1 MKIIAHRGYWKKETE
16 KNTTTAFNRA
26 ISLGFGIETDV
37 RDVGNNLMIAHDPFS
52 VAEISFL
59 DFYNDVK
66 DLDLTFAINI
76 KADGLSD
83 HISQIIETGRKA
95 NFVFFDMSGP
105 EHHKYIERKLSTLN
119 RVSEFERPFAFSDQ
133 VDDFWLDSFE
143 SENWQKEWLEENVR
157 KARRVFI
164 VSPELHGRNNLSLW
178 RELLTVDFGNTSIFL
193 CTDFPEEASLFF
205 GGMND

>member
-1 MKIIAHRGYWKKETE
+1 MKIIAHRGYWKSEIE
-16 KNTTTAFNRA
+16 KNTATAFNRA

-37 RDVGNNLMIAHDPFS
+37 RDVGNKLMIAHDPFS

-66 DLDLTFAINI
+66 DLELTFAINI

-83 HISQIIETGRKA
+83 HLAQIIDSGRKA

-105 EHHKYIERKLSTLN
+105 EHRKYIERKLSALN
-119 RVSEFERPFAFSDQ
+119 RVSEFERPFAFPDQ

-143 SENWQKEWLEENVR
+143 SENWQKGWLEENVR

-164 VSPELHGRNNLSLW
+164 VSPELHGRKHLSFW
-178 RELLTVDFGNTSIFL
+178 RELLNIEFGNSSIFL